1 MGKKLNC
8 WKFMHCGRAPGGE
21 KIAELGLCPAA
32 TDNSFSGINSGKCGG
47 RFCWVVAGTLC
58 GDAVQG
64 TFAEKRES
72 CTQCNFYKRVQAEQ
86 GTANLRTQFLRFDHP
101 GGNMA
106 LFDHLPLN
114 PIKAGERF
122 ITQGEKGETAYII
135 HRGACVEIVE
145 KNGVLH
151 PVGHRAEGDMVG
163 MISMLTGEPAP
174 FHVEAETD
182 MDVWEI
188 NQTGLDDISKNNP
201 DLLTFM
207 TELIAD
213 RFDSNRPT
221 ADRTIGKYVATEII
235 GRGGY
240 SIVYKGVHPGLNM
253 PVAIKM
259 MRHDLAMR
267 PVFLENFHNEARII
281 ASLNHENIIRVL
293 DIEER
298 FGTVFIIM
306 EYLDGESL
314 DERLKRLKTIP
325 PLQTAGFI
333 RQVCGALDY
342 ASSKGLIH
350 RDINPKNIL
359 VMPDDRIKLID
370 FGMACPAGTD
380 DLHFGG
386 ETAYSAPELLDG
398 DPADERSD
406 IFALG
411 VTAYE
416 LVTGEKPFPKATP
429 AQTMITM
436 KVREIADPAE
446 KVKDLPAPLAKIIQ
460 KACKNDPL
468 KRYQNI
474 KEMANDLDTLL
485 TPFDPKAMTGE
496 FTGGK
501 KIAFFLTPGQCD
513 PVALERAIEGFCARI
528 QELGGQLTLE
538 RD

>member
-1 MGKKLNC
+1 
-8 WKFMHCGRAPGGE
+8 MHCGRVPGGE
-21 KIAELGLCPAA
+21 KLAELGLCPAA
-32 TDNSFSGINSGKCGG
+32 TDRSFSGINAGQCGG
-47 RFCWVVAGTLC
+47 RFCWAVAGTLC
-58 GDAVQG
+58 GDVVQG

-86 GTANLRTQFLRFDHP
+86 GTANLRTKFLRFDYA

-122 ITQGEKGETAYII
+122 ITQGEMGDAAYVI
-135 HRGACVEIVE
+135 HRGACVELVE
-145 KNGVLH
+145 KKGILH
-151 PVGHRAEGDMVG
+151 PAGHRGEGDMVG

-188 NQTGLDDISKNNP
+188 NQSGLDDISRNNP

-221 ADRTIGKYVATEII
+221 ADRTIGKYVAMEII

-240 SIVYKGVHPGLNM
+240 SIVYKGVHAGLNM

-267 PVFLENFHNEARII
+267 PVFLENFYNEARII

-293 DIEER
+293 DIEQR

-306 EYLDGESL
+306 EYLEGESL

-325 PLQTAGFI
+325 PLQAAGFI
-333 RQVCGALDY
+333 RQVCGAMDY
-342 ASSKGLIH
+342 AFSKGLIH

-359 VMPDDRIKLID
+359 VMPDERIKLID
-370 FGMACPAGTD
+370 FGMACLAGTD

-436 KVREIADPAE
+436 KVREIPDPSD
-446 KVKDLPAPLAKIIQ
+446 KVKGLPAPLAEIIQ

-474 KEMANDLDTLL
+474 KEMADDLDSLL
-485 TPFDPKAMTGE
+485 KHPARYAVAPELSGM
-496 FTGGK
+496 K
-501 KIAFFLTPGQCD
+501 KMMVFVNPGHCD
-513 PVALERAIEGFCARI
+513 PVELNRAIDDFSQRVH
-528 QELGGQLTLE
+528 ELGGFLKIDE
-538 RD
+538 K